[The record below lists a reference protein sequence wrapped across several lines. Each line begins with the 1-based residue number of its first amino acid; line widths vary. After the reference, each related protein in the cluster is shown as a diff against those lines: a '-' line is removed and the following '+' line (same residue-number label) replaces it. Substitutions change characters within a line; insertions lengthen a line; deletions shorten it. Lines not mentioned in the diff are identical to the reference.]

1 MPRYSL
7 GGGASLAILACIE
20 PGDIVLRAFLALLLV
35 LSFSPF
41 AAASEDAKPEDAN
54 KPIFVDLTPA
64 LVGNY
69 GSGPRLKYFKAD
81 IALKVTGKEA
91 SEKVEHHEPLIR
103 NQLVMLFAQQTD
115 ESLGSVDGKEKLRQ
129 EALKQ
134 VQDALQQ
141 EEGKPLVDDLL
152 FNNLIVQP

>member
-1 MPRYSL
+1 MAVAEEAKP
-7 GGGASLAILACIE
+7 A
-20 PGDIVLRAFLALLLV
+20 
-35 LSFSPF
+35 
-41 AAASEDAKPEDAN
+41 DAK
-54 KPIFVDLTPA
+54 KPVFVDLTPA

-115 ESLGSVDGKEKLRQ
+115 DSLGSVEGKEKLRQ
-129 EALKQ
+129 DALKQ
-134 VQDALQQ
+134 VQDVLRQ
-141 EEGKPLVDDLL
+141 EEGQPLVDDLL

>member
-1 MPRYSL
+1 M
-7 GGGASLAILACIE
+7 SLAILARIE
-20 PGDIVLRAFLALLLV
+20 SGDIALRAFLALLLV

-41 AAASEDAKPEDAN
+41 MAVAEEAKPADAK
-54 KPIFVDLTPA
+54 KPVFVDLTPA

-115 ESLGSVDGKEKLRQ
+115 DSLGSVEGKEKLRQ
-129 EALKQ
+129 DALKQ
-134 VQDALQQ
+134 VQDVLRQ
-141 EEGKPLVDDLL
+141 EEGQPLVDDLL

>member
-1 MPRYSL
+1 M
-7 GGGASLAILACIE
+7 
-20 PGDIVLRAFLALLLV
+20 RAFLALLLV
-35 LSFSPF
+35 FSFSPF
-41 AAASEDAKPEDAN
+41 VMASESEESKAEDAN
-54 KPIFVDLTPA
+54 KPVFIDLTPA

-115 ESLGSVDGKEKLRQ
+115 DSLGSVDGKEKLRQ

-134 VQDALQQ
+134 VQTVIQQ